1 MTERVPGATIS
12 NPIAARRQAL
22 GLTQAQLAEKAGVI
36 QQTIDKW
43 ERGERNPGVP
53 SLKKLAAAL
62 GCSVADLIK
71 E

>member
-1 MTERVPGATIS
+1 MSENI

-36 QQTIDKW
+36 RQTLDKW
-43 ERGERNPGVP
+43 EHGVRNPGVP

>member
-1 MTERVPGATIS
+1 MSENI

-62 GCSVADLIK
+62 DCKLEDLL
-71 E
+71 